1 MRYVVYYIAVGQG
14 GGGETILDHYYQ
26 QALTDKANE
35 WWFIVP
41 LKKYAEV
48 LDKKLHV
55 VYVDV
60 LRSNFICKYVRRK
73 CFELFEIKKLIK
85 KISPDEII
93 SLQNMVAPVRNYR
106 QTVYL
111 HQSFQFSP
119 VKFSIWKKR
128 ERSLAFRQKVICPI
142 IRRRLSKADSVI
154 VQTHWMKEAVSQ
166 WADYPKNRIVVETP
180 IISIPV
186 AEKTD
191 KKKNNSFFYPANAY
205 LNKNHCIII
214 EACKLLKQWGYYNY
228 SVQFTISKDGNAY
241 ASQLYKMTQEDNLP
255 IEFIG
260 HIDKDLV
267 YSKCFSEI
275 MLFPSYI
282 ETFGLPLLEVKSLD
296 GRVIVSSCPF
306 SHEILDDYEGATF
319 AEWNNPAEW
328 ANAMKRY
335 IDDATER

>member
-166 WADYPKNRIVVETP
+166 WAHYPLERIVVRVP
-180 IISIPV
+180 QISIP
-186 AEKTD
+186 EK
-191 KKKNNSFFYPANAY
+191 KIVERKQNVFFYPANAY
-205 LNKNHCIII
+205 LHKNHEVIIN
-214 EACKLLKQWGYYNY
+214 ACRLLKSQGIEGY
-228 SVQFTISKDGNAY
+228 VVEFTISPSDSKATEMISEIKNA
-241 ASQLYKMTQEDNLP
+241 NLP

-260 HIDKDLV
+260 HLQKDDLFLK
-267 YSKCFSEI
+267 YQEAI

-282 ETFGLPLLEVKSLD
+282 ETFGLPLFEAKEMKGTIIASN
-296 GRVIVSSCPF
+296 RPF
-306 SHEILDDYEGATF
+306 SHEILDGYNDVKYV
-319 AEWNNPAEW
+319 EWDRPDEW
-328 ANAMKRY
+328 ANIMKEY
-335 IDDATER
+335 IVPEQEVFN